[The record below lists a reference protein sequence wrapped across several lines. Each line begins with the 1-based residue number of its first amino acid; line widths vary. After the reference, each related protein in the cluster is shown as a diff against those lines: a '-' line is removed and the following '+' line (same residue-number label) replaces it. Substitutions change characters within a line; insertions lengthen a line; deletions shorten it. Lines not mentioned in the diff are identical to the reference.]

1 LIGRVLQGVG
11 GVYRVYVDG
20 AELECSLRGR
30 IKQGE
35 GSIAVGDRVEVD
47 QQADG
52 SCCIEAVL
60 PRRGQLSR
68 RSFAKRREQVLAANV
83 DQLAAV
89 VALTR
94 PEPDL
99 FLLDRLLAVAEL
111 NDLDAF
117 IVVNKVDLEAEPES
131 GAGTPPFHQLPESL
145 SPYSQAGYQIIPTS
159 VKSGTGIDSLRERLH
174 GRITV
179 FAGASGVGKSSLLN
193 ALLPGLE
200 LRVGTVG
207 TRSGRGR
214 HTTTAGQLIP
224 LGDGSFLADTPGVQ
238 NFEPAAL
245 EPDELS
251 AVFREF
257 RPYLDRCRFADCRHR
272 DEPGCAVREAVLEG
286 RLSERRHESY
296 LALLESAEKAARP
309 WERQG
314 P

>member
-11 GVYRVYVDG
+11 GVYRVYLDG

-35 GSIAVGDRVEVD
+35 GSIAVGDRVEIER
-47 QQADG
+47 QEDG
-52 SCCIEAVL
+52 SCCIEQVL
-60 PRRGQLSR
+60 PRQGQLSR

-111 NDLDAF
+111 NELDAF
-117 IVVNKVDLEAEPES
+117 IVLNKLDLEAEAGS
-131 GAGTPPFHQLPESL
+131 GARAHAGDLPDSL
-145 SPYSQAGYQIIPTS
+145 RPYGEAGYEVLPTS
-159 VKSGTGIDSLRERLH
+159 VKSGSGIELLRERLH
-174 GRITV
+174 GRTTV

-193 ALLPGLE
+193 ALLPGLG

-207 TRSGRGR
+207 ARTGRGR

-224 LGDGSFLADTPGVQ
+224 LDDGSFLADTPGVQ

-245 EPDELS
+245 EPRELS

-257 RPYLDRCRFADCRHR
+257 RPYLDHCRFADCRHR
-272 DEPGCAVREAVLEG
+272 DEPGCAVREAVAQG
-286 RLSERRHESY
+286 RLSARRHESY
-296 LALLESAEKAARP
+296 LALLESAERAARP
-309 WERQG
+309 WER
-314 P
+314 

>member
-1 LIGRVLQGVG
+1 MLIGRVLQGVG

-35 GSIAVGDRVEVD
+35 GSIAVGDRVEIER
-47 QQADG
+47 QEDG
-52 SCCIEAVL
+52 SCRIEQVL
-60 PRRGQLSR
+60 PREGQLSR

-89 VALTR
+89 VALAR

-111 NDLDAF
+111 NHLDAF
-117 IVVNKVDLEAEPES
+117 IVLNKVDLEANGTSDIPSPS
-131 GAGTPPFHQLPESL
+131 GGLPESVG
-145 SPYSQAGYQIIPTS
+145 PYLDAGYQIIPTS
-159 VKSGTGIDSLRERLH
+159 VKTGSGIESLHERLA
-174 GRITV
+174 GRVTV

-193 ALLPGLE
+193 ALLPGLD
-200 LRVGTVG
+200 LRVGEVG
-207 TRSGRGR
+207 GRSGRGR
-214 HTTTAGQLIP
+214 HTTTSGQLIP
-224 LGDGSFLADTPGVQ
+224 LGEDSFLADTPGVQ

-245 EPDELS
+245 EPGELS

-257 RPYLDRCRFADCRHR
+257 RPFLDHCRFANCRHR
-272 DEPGCAVREAVLEG
+272 DEPGCAVRKAISEG
-286 RLSERRHESY
+286 RLSTRRHESY
-296 LALLESAEKAARP
+296 IALLESAERAARP